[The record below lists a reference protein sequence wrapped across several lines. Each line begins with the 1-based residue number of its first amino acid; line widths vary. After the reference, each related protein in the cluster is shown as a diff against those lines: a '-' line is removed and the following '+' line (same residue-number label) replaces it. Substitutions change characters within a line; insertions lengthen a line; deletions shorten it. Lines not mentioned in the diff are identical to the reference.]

1 MKRELVRL
9 FHFSTIKEAG
19 VLHQPDHD
27 DDIKSDIN
35 IVPLVDIML
44 VLLITFMMVSTLVDL
59 SAIKVTLP
67 KAATAES
74 AESRSFAIVI
84 TEDRDY
90 FLSGEPVSS
99 LDELRRKIVQKR
111 AQAPSIEAIVSADKG
126 VPHGEV
132 IKVIDLIRQLD
143 ITKFAI
149 SVELEEDAHQ

>member
-1 MKRELVRL
+1 
-9 FHFSTIKEAG
+9 
-19 VLHQPDHD
+19 VLRQPDHD

-59 SAIKVTLP
+59 SAIKVALP
-67 KAATAES
+67 KAATTES
-74 AESRSFAIVI
+74 AESKSFAIVI
-84 TEDRDY
+84 TEDGDY
-90 FLSGEPVSS
+90 FLSGDPVSS
-99 LDELRRKIVQKR
+99 LDELRREIVQKR
-111 AQAPSIEAIVSADKG
+111 AQAPSIEAIVSADKS